1 FDLNDLAQK
10 ITDVSNEVFDDREG
24 VAIKCRNLAEKY
36 FDINLEAQQIVKVLR
51 DVVSSQ

>member
-1 FDLNDLAQK
+1 M
-10 ITDVSNEVFDDREG
+10 EVYGEVLDDREG
-24 VAIKCRNLAEKY
+24 VARRCRNLAEKY